1 MAPFI
6 KEKNKI
12 VVTFIKEKN
21 KSVVPFIKVNTQK
34 WTNYEYE
41 EDIWG
46 ENREQRLEQIKTM
59 IKSQ

>member
-12 VVTFIKEKN
+12 VVTFIKVKN
-21 KSVVPFIKVNTQK
+21 KSVVTFIKVKTQK

-41 EDIWG
+41 EDI
-46 ENREQRLEQIKTM
+46 
-59 IKSQ
+59 

>member
-12 VVTFIKEKN
+12 VVTFIKVKN
-21 KSVVPFIKVNTQK
+21 KSVVTFIKVNTQK

-41 EDIWG
+41 EDI
-46 ENREQRLEQIKTM
+46 
-59 IKSQ
+59 

>member
-41 EDIWG
+41 EDI
-46 ENREQRLEQIKTM
+46 
-59 IKSQ
+59 